1 MCNPENPNNG
11 MSLVFNNLKKKKDF
25 YDFLILSGDN
35 YYPLK
40 NKQLQKKTFNEENF
54 NSGFKCLTDLDKETY
69 ILQGN
74 HEYLD
79 IIDDQNCQSIIKQK
93 EIIRENPKLIFFDQ
107 VKFKFDEDTKTLIV
121 MIDTTILGE
130 FDKEDIDRNLHTCYQ
145 NSLNKTKVPEIINKI
160 FEQVKYILECYDYN
174 KLIFVGHH
182 PILSI
187 KIKKNDPKYIFSETI
202 PNNTNINSLLDFF
215 LNIKNIIKDINK
227 IYYLC
232 ADVHFYQKS
241 NIKIDDLE
249 IEQYIVG
256 TGGADLDNI
265 YNGNIDITKFKI
277 KKNICNFDF
286 KIVEQFKNFGYLI
299 VNLTLDGPNFEF
311 KIIEQSEFE
320 KKKYRKYPIKEK
332 DYFNLYRKY
341 KYKYLK
347 LKSLII

>member
-1 MCNPENPNNG
+1 MKFITFGCWNKDMCNPENPNNG
-11 MSLVFNNLKKKKDF
+11 MSLVFNNLKKEDF

-54 NSGFKCLTDLDKETY
+54 NSGFKCLSDLDKETY

-79 IIDDQNCQSIIKQK
+79 IIDDQNCQSIIKQE
-93 EIIRENPKLIFFDQ
+93 EIIRENPKLIFFDE
-107 VKFKFDEDTKTLIV
+107 VKFKFDELTKTLIV
-121 MIDTTILGE
+121 MIDTTILSE

-145 NSLNKTKVPEIINKI
+145 NSLKETKVQEIINKI
-160 FEQVKYILECYDYN
+160 LSQVKHILASYKYQ

-215 LNIKNIIKDINK
+215 LNIKDNIKDINK

-241 NIKIDDLE
+241 IINIDDLE

-265 YNGNIDITKFKI
+265 YNGKIDISKFKKKI
-277 KKNICNFDF
+277 KKGIKNFDF
-286 KIVEQFKNFGYLI
+286 QIIEQFKNFGYLI

-311 KIIEQSEFE
+311 KKIGQIIFVLKIIKQLEFE
-320 KKKYRKYPIKEK
+320 KKIQK
-332 DYFNLYRKY
+332 
-341 KYKYLK
+341 
-347 LKSLII
+347 